1 MKKQITLLILI
12 INGCFLFSC
21 VNSKEEKTK
30 INFSKFYTNTNDFF
44 KDLNTEKIT
53 FTFVEQE
60 DVISDTTAFY
70 NFLRKIL
77 LTSSYK
83 IEEYIDYGTLAAET
97 YHWVYEVPDSELSL
111 NRKLDILM
119 LLSIHHEDQ
128 HSKDAYTAYVYNK
141 EIKSKKSNTTNRA
154 LMIPLIGKYYE
165 VQWLANLI
173 FKSKKNIVPKE
184 YKEYFLRSGNL
195 LSMFKNKK
203 MTVEEYN
210 DLVYQFECEVR
221 NVLWSKRCNEKY
233 KNLGLDLVRCN

>member
-1 MKKQITLLILI
+1 MLIVVVNLYI
-12 INGCFLFSC
+12 LNSC
-21 VNSKEEKTK
+21 IGSKGEKSK
-30 INFSKFYTNTNDFF
+30 INFSMFYTSTNHFF

-53 FTFVEQE
+53 FTFIEQK

-77 LTSSYK
+77 LTSSCEF
-83 IEEYIDYGTLAAET
+83 IEYIEYGTLAAET

-119 LLSIHHEDQ
+119 LLSFHHENQ
-128 HSKDAYTAYVYNK
+128 HSKDAYMAHVYNK

-165 VQWLANLI
+165 VQWMANLI
-173 FKSKKNIVPKE
+173 FKSKKFIVPKE
-184 YKEYFLRSGNL
+184 YKEYFLSSGNL
-195 LSMFKNKK
+195 LSLFRNKK
-203 MTVEEYN
+203 MTEEEYN
-210 DLVYQFECEVR
+210 DLVNQFESEVLE
-221 NVLWSKRCNEKY
+221 VLWYKRCNEEY